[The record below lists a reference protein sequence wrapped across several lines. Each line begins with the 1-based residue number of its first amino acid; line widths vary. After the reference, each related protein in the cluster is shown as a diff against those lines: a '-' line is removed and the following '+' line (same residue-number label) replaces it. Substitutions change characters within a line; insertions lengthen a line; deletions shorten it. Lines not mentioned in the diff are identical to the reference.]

1 METSASPAGFA
12 RFDNQNGGQ
21 VEMGNAAPISII
33 ETGVSFKDLRRD
45 SKENDDSTD
54 KQGKIRLQ
62 VVHLQIFFVVVIC
75 WLCCL
80 LKPLCDIKL
89 WLKTVSDCKKRLR
102 FLIEIISTCLS
113 HLKSQYTVFY
123 LEFEYKR

>member
-1 METSASPAGFA
+1 MQDNKQKAVSRVCFPTCCKLKICGYNSLIFFTLNQAGTRIENLETSASPAGFA

-62 VVHLQIFFVVVIC
+62 YKYCIYKFYRSDNM
-75 WLCCL
+75 L
-80 LKPLCDIKL
+80 LFKV
-89 WLKTVSDCKKRLR
+89 T
-102 FLIEIISTCLS
+102 
-113 HLKSQYTVFY
+113 
-123 LEFEYKR
+123 

>member
-45 SKENDDSTD
+45 SKEIDDSTD

-62 VVHLQIFFVVVIC
+62 VVHLQTFFVVVIC
-75 WLCCL
+75 
-80 LKPLCDIKL
+80 
-89 WLKTVSDCKKRLR
+89 
-102 FLIEIISTCLS
+102 
-113 HLKSQYTVFY
+113 
-123 LEFEYKR
+123 